1 MNIVLTGFMATG
13 KSAVGKILSQRL
25 RRPFFDTD
33 DMIEKQTGVSIP
45 QIFSGAGEAAF
56 REMETQTIGL
66 VALMPAA
73 VIATGGGAPLRP
85 ANMAELEKN
94 GRVFCLTAEPET
106 ILERLRSEPAT
117 RPLLQGEEPLRRI
130 KELLN
135 ERAAAYARCAH
146 RVPTD
151 GKTPAQVAEDI
162 LTLFPAS

>member
-33 DMIEKQTGVSIP
+33 DMIEKQTGLAIT
-45 QIFSGAGEAAF
+45 QIFSGAGEDAF
-56 REMETQTIGL
+56 RDMETQTVGL
-66 VALMPAA
+66 VALMPDA

-135 ERAAAYARCAH
+135 ERAAAYGRCAH

-151 GKTPAQVAEDI
+151 GKTPAQVAEEI
-162 LTLFPAS
+162 LKLFPLS